1 MKKILS
7 FLYQYPFSLFLLFLI
22 VAYLPV
28 LLPYFHLK
36 NDLISQNLPTRFVF
50 SEGLY
55 SRFEPFWNPYLL
67 YGSPQYGDMNNGFWN
82 PVQWFIGSTFGY
94 NIYTITFEE
103 LFYILIGGW
112 GLYKVAKEFFSKDVA
127 ILTGLVYMC
136 CGYLTGHLQYLCWIT
151 GTGYFP
157 FVLLYFIRI
166 NKNPIIRNFLL
177 GGISVFL
184 FVASTHPGLI
194 IGAAY
199 FFVFALFVIYFNRK
213 EILKEL
219 YHRNFWLI
227 NFSFLLISSILSI
240 VVIYSNVE
248 VLNYISRGTKVSL
261 NETLMTPTSLQ
272 SYLSIYL
279 PLPVHKT
286 NFFQTDIAMRN
297 VYIGIA
303 HLLGLL
309 FIARISSR
317 KALVTFGLP
326 LLFFI
331 LLSAGSY
338 FKIFAWKFLP
348 LLGFVRLNGEF
359 NYFVVLLF
367 LLYGSAGIH
376 LLLKKKISWP
386 SIASFH
392 LLLFTF
398 VTAGLSIV
406 LLLITKTSIL
416 FSSSSNFSSLKEII
430 KSLIDNT
437 SIWDLL
443 LVQSII
449 QIATIWFLRKH
460 IDKKSITGFILCLNF
475 IIITWLT
482 LPFTGLG
489 MMSKKQVQTIIEK
502 FPKGIHPQE
511 LVSINNADYITPLD
525 ESQFLLIASYS
536 KKIGSKMPDQYP
548 VQLRTNDAFI
558 DDTDLYDFIKN
569 QSYIFLSD
577 DTVINT
583 RTNFD
588 SSNIQVQQ
596 SGPGLIKC
604 TVINNDF
611 QWLTLLQNN
620 YKYWEV
626 KVDNKLVPHYTGFK
640 TFISIPLEKGQN
652 EIEFR
657 FNADPIKRYAWINLF
672 LLLAA
677 ISFAI
682 NPRTGKR
689 KLFK

>member
-7 FLYQYPFSLFLLFLI
+7 FLYQYPFFLFLLFLV

-112 GLYKVAKEFFSKDVA
+112 GIYKVAKEFFTKDVA

-157 FVLLYFIRI
+157 LVLLYFIRI
-166 NKNPIIRNFLL
+166 NKNPVIRNFLL

-199 FFVFALFVIYFNRK
+199 FFAFALFVIYFNRK

-227 NFSFLLISSILSI
+227 NFSFILISSILSI
-240 VVIYSNVE
+240 VVIYSNIE
-248 VLNYISRGTKVSL
+248 VLNYISRGSKVSL
-261 NETLMTPTSLQ
+261 TETLMTPTSLQ
-272 SYLSIYL
+272 SYLSIFL

-303 HLLGLL
+303 HLLGLVY
-309 FIARISSR
+309 IAKISS
-317 KALVTFGLP
+317 KKTILTFGLP

-348 LLGFVRLNGEF
+348 FLGFVRLNGEF
-359 NYFVVLLF
+359 TYFVVLLF

-376 LLLKKKISWP
+376 LLLKKKISW
-386 SIASFH
+386 SSTASFH

-398 VTAGLSIV
+398 ATSVLSII
-406 LLLITKTSIL
+406 LLFITKSSIV
-416 FSSSSNFSSLKEII
+416 FANNSNYSSLKDII

-449 QIATIWFLRKH
+449 QIATIWFFRKFLN
-460 IDKKSITGFILCLNF
+460 KKSFVGFILCLNF
-475 IIITWLT
+475 IVITWLT

-489 MMSKKQVQTIIEK
+489 MMSKKEVQAIIDK
-502 FPKGIHPQE
+502 FPKGIQPQP
-511 LVSINNADYITPLD
+511 LVSINNADYITPPD

-536 KKIGSKMPDQYP
+536 KKIGSTMPDQYP

-558 DDTDLYDFIKN
+558 DDKNLYGFIKN

-577 DTVINT
+577 DTTVNT
-583 RTNFD
+583 RTNFG

-604 TVINNDF
+604 KVINNDF

-626 KVDNKLVPHYTGFK
+626 KIDGKLVPHYTGFK
-640 TFISIPLEKGQN
+640 TFISLPIEKGQH
-652 EIEFR
+652 EVEFR
-657 FNADPIKRYAWINLF
+657 FNANPIKRLAWINLF

-677 ISFAI
+677 IPFAI
-682 NPRTGKR
+682 YPRTGRR

>member
-7 FLYQYPFSLFLLFLI
+7 FLYQYPFFLFLLFLV

-36 NDLISQNLPTRFVF
+36 NDLITQNLPTRYVF
-50 SEGLY
+50 SEGLN
-55 SRFEPFWNPYLL
+55 SGFEPFWNPYLH

-82 PVQWFIGSTFGY
+82 PLQWFIGSTFGY

-103 LFYILIGGW
+103 LFYILIGSW
-112 GLYKVAKEFFSKDVA
+112 GIYKVAREFFSKDVA
-127 ILTGLVYMC
+127 IITGLTYMC

-166 NKNPIIRNFLL
+166 NKNPIIKNFLL

-184 FVASTHPGLI
+184 FVAATHPGLI

-199 FFVFALFVIYFNRK
+199 FFVFALLVIYFNRK
-213 EILKEL
+213 GLLKEL
-219 YHRNFWLI
+219 YHRNFWFI
-227 NFSFLLISSILSI
+227 NFSFLLISAILSL
-240 VVIYSNVE
+240 VVIYSNIE
-248 VLNYISRGTKVSL
+248 VLTYISRGTKVSL
-261 NETLMTPTSLQ
+261 DETLMTPTSLQ

-297 VYIGIA
+297 IYIGIA

-309 FIARISSR
+309 YIIKISSR
-317 KALVTFGLP
+317 KTLVTFGIP

-338 FKIFAWKFLP
+338 FKMFAWKFLP
-348 LLGFVRLNGEF
+348 FLGFVRLNGEF
-359 NYFVVLLF
+359 AYFVVLLF
-367 LLYGSAGIH
+367 LLFGGAGIH
-376 LLLKKKISWP
+376 LLLQKKINWP
-386 SIASFH
+386 SKASFH
-392 LLLFTF
+392 LLLLTL
-398 VTAGLSIV
+398 VATALS
-406 LLLITKTSIL
+406 LLLLFITKSSIL

-443 LVQSII
+443 LAQSII
-449 QIATIWFLRKH
+449 QIVTLWFFRKD
-460 IDKKSITGFILCLNF
+460 IDKKSTTGFVLCINLIL
-475 IIITWLT
+475 ITWIT

-489 MMSKKQVQTIIEK
+489 MMSKKEVQTIIEQ
-502 FPKGIHPQE
+502 FPKGIQPQE
-511 LVSINNADYITPLD
+511 LVSINNANYITPPD

-548 VQLRTNDAFI
+548 VQLWTNSAFI
-558 DDTDLYDFIKN
+558 GDKDLYNFIKN

-577 DTVINT
+577 DTTINT

-588 SSNIQVQQ
+588 SSNIKVQRA
-596 SGPGLIKC
+596 GPGLVKC
-604 TVINNDF
+604 IVSNADF

-626 KVDNKLVPHYTGFK
+626 KVDSKLVTHYTGFK
-640 TFISIPLEKGQN
+640 TFISIPLEKGQH
-652 EIEFR
+652 EIVFR
-657 FNADPIKRYAWINLF
+657 FNANPIKRFALINIF
-672 LLLAA
+672 LILTA

-682 NPRTGKR
+682 YPKSGKK

>member
-7 FLYQYPFSLFLLFLI
+7 FLYQYPFFILLLFI
-22 VAYLPV
+22 VVAYLPV

-36 NDLISQNLPTRFVF
+36 NDLITQNLPTRFVF
-50 SEGLY
+50 GEGIN
-55 SRFEPFWNPYLL
+55 SGFEPFWNPYLH

-112 GLYKVAKEFFSKDVA
+112 GIYKVAREFFSKDAA
-127 ILTGLVYMC
+127 ILTSLVYIC

-166 NKNPIIRNFLL
+166 NKNPIIKNFLL

-184 FVASTHPGLI
+184 FVAATHPGLI

-199 FFVFALFVIYFNRK
+199 FFAFALLVIYFNRK
-213 EILKEL
+213 RLLKEL
-219 YHRNFWLI
+219 YHQNFWFI
-227 NFSFLLISSILSI
+227 NLSFLLISSILSI
-240 VVIYSNVE
+240 VVIYSNIE
-248 VLNYISRGTKVSL
+248 VINYISRGTKVSL

-286 NFFQTDIAMRN
+286 NFFRTDIAMRN

-303 HLLGLL
+303 HLLGLIY
-309 FIARISSR
+309 IAKISAR
-317 KALVTFGLP
+317 KTIVTFGLP

-348 LLGFVRLNGEF
+348 FLGFVRLNGEF
-359 NYFVVLLF
+359 TYFVVLLF
-367 LLYGSAGIH
+367 LLYGGAGIH
-376 LLLKKKISWP
+376 LLLQKKINWP
-386 SIASFH
+386 SKASFY
-392 LLLFTF
+392 LLQFTF
-398 VTAGLSIV
+398 VTAAVSIV
-406 LLLITKTSIL
+406 LLLITKSSIL
-416 FSSSSNFSSLKEII
+416 FSTSSNFTSLKEII

-443 LVQSII
+443 LAQSII
-449 QIATIWFLRKH
+449 QIATIWFFRKN
-460 IDKKSITGFILCLNF
+460 INRKTIAVSVLCINLIL
-475 IIITWLT
+475 ITWLI

-489 MMSKKQVQTIIEK
+489 MMSKKEVQTIIQK
-502 FPKGIHPQE
+502 FPKGIHQQE
-511 LVSINNADYITPLD
+511 LVSINNADYITPPD

-558 DDTDLYDFIKN
+558 DDKGLYDFIKN
-569 QSYIFLSD
+569 QSYIFLSN
-577 DTVINT
+577 DTTVNT
-583 RTNFD
+583 KTNFD

-611 QWLTLLQNN
+611 KWLTLLQNN
-620 YKYWEV
+620 YKYW
-626 KVDNKLVPHYTGFK
+626 KVIVDGNLVSHYTGFK
-640 TFISIPLEKGQN
+640 TFISIPLEKGQH

-657 FNADPIKRYAWINLF
+657 FNADSIKKFAWINIF

-682 NPRTGKR
+682 YPRTGKR
-689 KLFK
+689 SLFK